1 MTEPSQAITA
11 IEKQIDKA
19 LWDLE
24 IKEQLGPALKVYQES
39 EVQLMKLGIT
49 PGDQAYANQQRVLAY
64 CLMRQG
70 NILRQVGKPQQA
82 LELGE
87 REVAAARAS
96 GDQITISRSLMSYG
110 TNLIVAGKL
119 EQGLTYLEDAHHILE
134 NGDSHDQ
141 KQGLGW
147 YWILQV
153 DLANA
158 GMVKKEPA
166 EVVEMAKRAL
176 DILQPIEN
184 WPGVARAYAGLAKA
198 HEKLG
203 EMEEAMKDRQE
214 QEKFET
220 KAKEGKPAD

>member
-1 MTEPSQAITA
+1 MTEPSQQIKV
-11 IEKQIDKA
+11 IEEQIDKA

-24 IKEQLGPALKVYQES
+24 IKEQLDPALKVYQES
-39 EVQLMKLGIT
+39 EVQLMKLGIA
-49 PGDQAYANQQRVLAY
+49 PDDQAYADQQRVLAY

-96 GDQITISRSLMSYG
+96 GDQITMSRSLMSYG
-110 TNLIVAGKL
+110 TNLIVASKP
-119 EQGLTYLEDAHHILE
+119 EQGLPLIEEARQLLER
-134 NGDSHDQ
+134 GDSFDH

-158 GMVKKEPA
+158 GMVKKSPD

-176 DILQPIEN
+176 DILLPIEN

-198 HEKLG
+198 HESLG
-203 EMEEAMKDRQE
+203 EMEEAMKDRRE

-220 KAKEGKPAD
+220 KANEGRPAD

>member
-1 MTEPSQAITA
+1 LTEASQQIKV
-11 IEKQIDKA
+11 IEQQIDKA

-24 IKEQLGPALKVYQES
+24 IKEQLDPALKVYQES
-39 EVQLMKLGIT
+39 EVKLLELHIA
-49 PGDQAYANQQRVLAY
+49 PDDPAFADQQRVLAY

-70 NILRQVGKPQQA
+70 NILRQVDKPQQA
-82 LELGE
+82 LALGE

-96 GDQITISRSLMSYG
+96 GDQITLSRSLMSFG

-119 EQGLTYLEDAHHILE
+119 EQGLPNLEKARKLLE
-134 NGDSHDQ
+134 SGDSFDH

-153 DLANA
+153 DLAHA
-158 GMVKKEPA
+158 GMVKKTPA
-166 EVVEMAKRAL
+166 EVVEMARRAL
-176 DILQPIEN
+176 DILLPIEN

-203 EMEEAMKDRQE
+203 EMEEAKRDRQE
-214 QEKFET
+214 QAVYESKIQ
-220 KAKEGKPAD
+220 PD

>member
-1 MTEPSQAITA
+1 MTEPSQAITV
-11 IEKQIDKA
+11 IEEQIDKA

-24 IKEQLGPALKVYQES
+24 IKEQLDPALKVYQES
-39 EVQLMKLGIT
+39 EVQLMKLGIA
-49 PGDQAYANQQRVLAY
+49 PDDQAYADQQRVLAY

-96 GDQITISRSLMSYG
+96 GDQITMSRSLMSYG
-110 TNLIVAGKL
+110 TNLIVASKP
-119 EQGLTYLEDAHHILE
+119 EQGLPLIEEARQLLER
-134 NGDSHDQ
+134 GDSFDH

-158 GMVKKEPA
+158 GMVKKSPD

-176 DILQPIEN
+176 DILLPIEN

-203 EMEEAMKDRQE
+203 EMEEAMKDRRE

-220 KAKEGKPAD
+220 KAKEGRPAD